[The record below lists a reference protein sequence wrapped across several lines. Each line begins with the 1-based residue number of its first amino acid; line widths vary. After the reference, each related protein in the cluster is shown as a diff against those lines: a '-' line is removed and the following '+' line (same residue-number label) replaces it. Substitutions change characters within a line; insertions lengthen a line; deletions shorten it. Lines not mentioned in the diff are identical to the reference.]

1 MEKLN
6 LIKYFHTTTKEGL
19 SEQDNL
25 YTKTN
30 LKDYKVYKLNKKEL
44 TEYYIIACSVCF
56 VLGMLFYNSFVISAA
71 LCLVTPLFQ
80 KKYAEYKCDKQRK
93 ELLENFK
100 DSLYSISA
108 SVAAGRSMPK
118 AIADAAEQ
126 AEMFENKIAAEL
138 KYIIDAYN
146 SAHAKIEDLLSDLA
160 KRSGI
165 EEIKLFAASYRI
177 CKKSGGDLEGICL
190 KSAYLLIERIDY
202 QNEVASVLSEKK
214 LDTILLMAMPLLI
227 LLFLNLCSYDYI
239 ALLYECLEGRIIMTI
254 SLLLMVLAAL
264 WSLKMM
270 NLDL

>member
-1 MEKLN
+1 MK
-6 LIKYFHTTTKEGL
+6 TKEGL
-19 SEQDNL
+19 SEQDNS

-30 LKDYKVYKLNKKEL
+30 LKDYKVYELNKKEL
-44 TEYYIIACSVCF
+44 TEYYIISCCICF
-56 VLGMLFYNSFVISAA
+56 VLGMLFYNSFLVSAG
-71 LCLVTPLFQ
+71 LCLTTPLFK
-80 KKYAEYKCDKQRK
+80 KKYADYKCDKQRK

-126 AEMFENKIAAEL
+126 AEMFENKIAFEL
-138 KYIIDAYN
+138 KYIVDVYN
-146 SAHAKIEDLLSDLA
+146 LAHAKIEDLLADFA
-160 KRSGI
+160 RRSGI
-165 EEIKLFAASYRI
+165 EEIKLFAASYKI

-202 QNEVASVLSEKK
+202 QKEVASVLSEKK

-227 LLFLNLCSYDYI
+227 LLFLNLFSYDYI

-254 SLLLMVLAAL
+254 SLLQMALAAL